1 MFSYVVLHRYNV
13 MTMNIYEYNHN
24 MQIWNKNVKKMIL
37 AVMNVIFVNMQ
48 TRLANNLKTSVEFD

>member
-1 MFSYVVLHRYNV
+1 
-13 MTMNIYEYNHN
+13 MNIYEYNHN
-24 MQIWNKNVKKMIL
+24 MQIWNKNMKKMIL

>member
-24 MQIWNKNVKKMIL
+24 MPIWNKNMKKMIL

>member
-1 MFSYVVLHRYNV
+1 MFSYVVLHTYNV

-24 MQIWNKNVKKMIL
+24 MQIWNKNMKKMIL